1 MNILLAK
8 LTGKTNEILKIMSTE
23 NEVWK
28 VQDTDNSKDYTPDYK
43 LEPDE
48 WYKLDDFLE
57 RDFNNAIIKGAFDST
72 SYNQIEPNQYSKI
85 SYICSKQNNIFLFQ
99 RITASQFL
107 SKKWLRISD
116 APVLEEEKP
125 IIVLNSNP
133 DAYYNKTTDILYFR
147 DLSKIKP
154 IFNGIENL
162 FREATDTEVGEF
174 LNKDFICL
182 SENYSVESVK
192 TMNRKRIVSALKTY
206 SDFSDDERKEIINY
220 TKDYCSKALVED
232 NKFVIKSEE
241 DLKLVCFGIEQRYY
255 TTQVGDEKRLANSVL
270 KIEG

>member
-48 WYKLDDFLE
+48 WYKLDNFLR
-57 RDFNNAIIKGAFDST
+57 RDFNNAIIKGTFDST

-107 SKKWLRISD
+107 SKKWFRISG

-125 IIVLNSNP
+125 ITFQTSFSV
-133 DAYYNKTTDILYFR
+133 DIIFKISLVFPVNFA
-147 DLSKIKP
+147 SKI
-154 IFNGIENL
+154 
-162 FREATDTEVGEF
+162 
-174 LNKDFICL
+174 FIC
-182 SENYSVESVK
+182 Y
-192 TMNRKRIVSALKTY
+192 
-206 SDFSDDERKEIINY
+206 FSSSIN
-220 TKDYCSKALVED
+220 V
-232 NKFVIKSEE
+232 
-241 DLKLVCFGIEQRYY
+241 
-255 TTQVGDEKRLANSVL
+255 
-270 KIEG
+270 